1 MMKGAF
7 FLHKYFLPIL
17 RCGNILPDY
26 NGFWGAPN
34 FKALKPF
41 IVHLE
46 LGIGNW
52 ELEIKKIGN

>member
-1 MMKGAF
+1 LIFNTFAKLNF
-7 FLHKYFLPIL
+7 S
-17 RCGNILPDY
+17 DY
-26 NGFWGAPN
+26 NGFWGAPY

-52 ELEIKKIGN
+52 ELGIGNWRLKKLEIKNYE

>member
-1 MMKGAF
+1 MVF
-7 FLHKYFLPIL
+7 VQRIS
-17 RCGNILPDY
+17 DY
-26 NGFWGAPN
+26 NGFWGAPY

-46 LGIGNW
+46 LGNVHL

>member
-1 MMKGAF
+1 VIAAKPNHIKN
-7 FLHKYFLPIL
+7 L
-17 RCGNILPDY
+17 NIEFKIIADY

-46 LGIGNW
+46 LGIGND
-52 ELEIKKIGN
+52 ELGIGD